1 MPISDSCCSVL
12 HSPSHQQIGLFL
24 FVYQEEELEAMKK
37 RLRQWSK
44 QRLQNE
50 GFALFDLSV
59 RPEGRLYRYLSQYNG
74 GVINDE
80 LYFC

>member
-1 MPISDSCCSVL
+1 MS
-12 HSPSHQQIGLFL
+12 GLGC
-24 FVYQEEELEAMKK
+24 EIHEICALEAMKK

-59 RPEGRLYRYLSQYNG
+59 RPEGRLFRYLLQ
-74 GVINDE
+74 
-80 LYFC
+80 

>member
-1 MPISDSCCSVL
+1 
-12 HSPSHQQIGLFL
+12 
-24 FVYQEEELEAMKK
+24 MKK

-59 RPEGRLYRYLSQYNG
+59 RPDGRLYRYLSQYNG
-74 GVINDE
+74 RVIEDE
-80 LYFC
+80 LYLLKVEIQPSRIIDRF